1 MIFTDY
7 YKGQRM
13 TDAECRYD
21 IPKSTESYELFES
34 LLINKRKFNVGGLSF
49 NYVQR
54 PSNFG
59 GTNERKGEKA
69 ITKGNSN
76 ISTVFCP
83 DLPNRLYGFGDINGT
98 QDALILI
105 FQDQYQT
112 IEMFI
117 ARGYKNDVQN
127 LFFESINGN
136 FNKEFD
142 KLRDSAK
149 NVFKC

>member
-1 MIFTDY
+1 MIFTDHY
-7 YKGQRM
+7 CGKRI
-13 TDAECRYD
+13 TDSEYRYD
-21 IPKSTESYELFES
+21 IIKATESYELFEC

-54 PSNFG
+54 PSNYG

-83 DLPNRLYGFGDINGT
+83 CLKNHMFGYGDINGT
-98 QDALILI
+98 QDAILFI
-105 FQDQYQT
+105 FSDQYKV

-117 ARGYKNDVQN
+117 ARGYKNDIQN
-127 LFFESINGN
+127 LFSECLTGALDNEI
-136 FNKEFD
+136 KQ
-142 KLRDSAK
+142 LRERAK
-149 NVFKC
+149 NVFKG

>member
-13 TDAECRYD
+13 TDAESRYD
-21 IPKSTESYELFES
+21 ITKSTESYELFET

-49 NYVQR
+49 NYVHR

-59 GTNERKGEKA
+59 GNNERKGEKA

-83 DLPNRLYGFGDINGT
+83 ALPNHDYGYGDINGT

-105 FQDQYQT
+105 FRDEYQT
-112 IEMFI
+112 LEIFV

-127 LFFESINGN
+127 LFSECLAGS
-136 FNKEFD
+136 FD
-142 KLRDSAK
+142 RELNILRHQSK
-149 NVFKC
+149 NVLKA

>member
-7 YKGQRM
+7 YQGQRM
-13 TDAECRYD
+13 NDAECRYD
-21 IPKSTESYELFES
+21 IQKSTESYELFEN

-83 DLPNRLYGFGDINGT
+83 DLPNHLYGYGDINGT
-98 QDALILI
+98 QDALLLI
-105 FQDQYQT
+105 FSDQYQT
-112 IEMFI
+112 IEIFI

-127 LFFESINGN
+127 LFSECLTGSFDN
-136 FNKEFD
+136 EF
-142 KLRDSAK
+142 KQLRERAK
-149 NVFKC
+149 NVFKR